1 MFYPFFIAYIVV
13 GFIVTLC
20 VFLWA
25 LRSGQF
31 RDQQRA
37 RFLPLVEE
45 GEKVPVK
52 VSKFNRYQAYGLFG
66 LLLSGLLAGASIVI
80 YALTR
85 GG

>member
-1 MFYPFFIAYIVV
+1 MYYPFFIAYIVV
-13 GFIVTLC
+13 GFIITLC
-20 VFLWA
+20 VFCWA
-25 LRSGQF
+25 LRNGQF

-37 RFLPLVEE
+37 RFLPLL
-45 GEKVPVK
+45 GEREKPPVR

-80 YALTR
+80 YALIR